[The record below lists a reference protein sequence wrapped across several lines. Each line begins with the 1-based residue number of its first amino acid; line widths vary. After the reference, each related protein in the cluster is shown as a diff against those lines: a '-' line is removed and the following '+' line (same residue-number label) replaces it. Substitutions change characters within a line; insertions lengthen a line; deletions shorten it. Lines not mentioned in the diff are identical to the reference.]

1 VGRGTWAAVAVLV
14 LGACKLDLTGA
25 ACTDDDN
32 CPVNQYCSILADQE
46 LGACVAG
53 VNPVDAGTDFV
64 IQHDR
69 SLLLPL
75 GGTAEAW
82 ALLVPAEGGV
92 DAGQEVGLPLAQWG
106 ADNPSIVSISP
117 ATDGGS
123 RIELLALATGQT
135 NLTATYRVTVHKT
148 LFASVSVVVSNAQLQ
163 SMVVT
168 PDRPLYAPGTVGASA
183 ATGFFSDG
191 THADLTSL
199 VEWSS
204 DTPAVVAVSNASGN
218 WGRLTAAAQGTASIS
233 ASYQDLEA
241 SSIVGVSTAKLL
253 SLSLAPVV
261 ARGVVNGQLQLE
273 ATGLFSDGTVQP
285 MTRSVQWSL
294 DDPQFGY
301 FGAGGSG
308 SVTLLAA
315 GLAEVQAVSGA
326 TRAREP
332 LEIGP
337 ANPVQLEISPWW
349 PDPLGLGTSLQL
361 QAWATT
367 DDGIIST
374 AAPAWSSSTP
384 SVVISASGLLQGGNG
399 AVPGLDGGVG
409 TVLARASGLEASASA
424 EVTGAP
430 SVSLNIWPPQPVVP
444 LGLEVP
450 LQLERGYADGTIQ
463 DMSVLAGWRASDA
476 GAVDVDTGDRG
487 GTVRARQPG
496 SATLQALL
504 PGRTV
509 SVEVRTP
516 EGNPTLLEI
525 VPPIL
530 AVPRGNRAHL
540 AAVAHWPDGTLV
552 EVTSAA
558 AWTPLPQG
566 LAVAGNGPAAGTL
579 LGLDAGV
586 VRVQAAFGG
595 AMAEAAVTFEPDA
608 GTLELWPS
616 APNLA
621 IGTALPIAVTLL
633 SASGDSSDVTQD
645 VVWTSSDPALAL
657 VTNAPGSTPQLVGR
671 DAGQVQLLGRVDG
684 LELRTSAGVT
694 GAGLA
699 SLEVQGPSTLVTW
712 APTAFR
718 AVGHFTDGSL
728 QDLTRWVS
736 WSSSRPGHLRML
748 GTGPQRGVA
757 VGLLPGAVEVRL
769 RPRGGT
775 MVPGSVQVDG
785 SELSSLTIQAS
796 PVVAGTQEQVHAT
809 GHAADGATAD
819 VTGTVEW
826 SSSDPAV
833 ATVSSLI
840 RPGWLKALAPGTVVL
855 QARLG
860 TITGGTPLTVSGRAL
875 ASLAI
880 SAPALLALGQTGMA
894 SAVATLTGGGGT
906 QTISEDVVWSS
917 DDPAVVAVSNA
928 RGGRGTLLGLAPGT
942 VTLTAR
948 ARVQG
953 SPALV
958 ATANVKVQG
967 AGAGSGRS
975 PQSYRR

>member
-1 VGRGTWAAVAVLV
+1 MGRATWATVALLA
-14 LGACKLDLTGA
+14 LGGCRLDLTGA
-25 ACTDDDN
+25 ACIDDDN
-32 CPVNQYCSILADQE
+32 CPVNQYCQILPVQDV
-46 LGACVAG
+46 GSCVAG
-53 VNPVDAGTDFV
+53 TNPAGPGSTFV
-64 IQHDR
+64 IGADR

-75 GGTAEAW
+75 GGTAQAW
-82 ALLVPAEGGV
+82 ALLVPPGAGPDGGENV
-92 DAGQEVGLPLAQWG
+92 TPSAAWG
-106 ADNPSIVSISP
+106 TDNPSVLSVSP
-117 ATDGGS
+117 PTDGGFQVD
-123 RIELLALATGQT
+123 LVALATGQT
-135 NLTATYRVTVHKT
+135 NLTATYRVTVNKT
-148 LFASVSVVVSNAQLQ
+148 IFASVPVVVSNAELQ

-204 DTPAVVAVSNASGN
+204 DAPAVVDVSNASGN
-218 WGRLTAAAQGTASIS
+218 WGRLTAGIHGTASIS

-253 SLSLAPVV
+253 SLSLAPIV
-261 ARGVVNGQLQLE
+261 ARGMVNGQLQLE
-273 ATGLFSDGTVQP
+273 ATGLFSDGSVQP

-294 DDPQFGY
+294 DDPQLGY

-308 SVTLLAA
+308 RVTLLAP
-315 GLAEVQAVSGA
+315 GLAEVQAVFGA

-367 DDGIIST
+367 DQGIVST
-374 AAPAWSSSTP
+374 TAPAWSSSTP
-384 SVVISASGLLQGGNG
+384 SVPISASGLLQAGNG
-399 AVPGLDGGVG
+399 AVPGFDGGVG
-409 TVLARASGLEASASA
+409 TVLARASGLEATASA
-424 EVTGAP
+424 EVTAALP
-430 SVSLNIWPPQPVVP
+430 VSLGIWPPNPVVP

-450 LQLERGYADGTIQ
+450 LRLERGYADGTIQ
-463 DMSVLAGWRASDA
+463 DMSVLAGWRAADA
-476 GAVDVDTGDRG
+476 GTVDVDTGDRG

-504 PGRTV
+504 PGR
-509 SVEVRTP
+509 SVYVDVRTP
-516 EGNPTLLEI
+516 EGSPTLLEI

-558 AWTPLPQG
+558 AWTPAPEG
-566 LAVAGNGPAAGTL
+566 LAIAGNGPAAGTL

-586 VRVQAAFGG
+586 VRVQAFFGG
-595 AMAEAAVTFEPDA
+595 AVAEAAVTFEPDA
-608 GTLELWPS
+608 GTLELWPPGPS
-616 APNLA
+616 LA
-621 IGTALPIAVTLL
+621 IDTALPVAVTLL
-633 SASGDSSDVTQD
+633 SASGDSSDVTRD
-645 VVWTSSDPALAL
+645 AVWTSSAPELAL
-657 VTNAPGSTPQLVGR
+657 VTNAPASPPQLIGR
-671 DAGQVQLLGRVDG
+671 DAGQVDLLGRVDG
-684 LELRTSAGVT
+684 LELRTSAQVT

-699 SLEVQGPSTLVTW
+699 SLELQAPSTLVTW

-718 AVGHFTDGSL
+718 AVGHFTDGSF

-736 WSSSRPGHLRML
+736 WSSSRPSHLRVL
-748 GTGPQRGVA
+748 GTGPQRGAAVA
-757 VGLLPGAVEVRL
+757 LLPGAVDVHL

-775 MVPGSVQVDG
+775 MVASSLQIDG
-785 SELSSLTIQAS
+785 SELSSLTVQAS
-796 PVVAGTQEQVHAT
+796 PVVVGTQEQVQAT
-809 GHAADGATAD
+809 GHAADGTTAD

-840 RPGWLKALAPGTVVL
+840 RPGWLNALAPGTVVL

-860 TITGGTPLTVSGRAL
+860 TITGSTSLTVGGHAL

-880 SAPALLALGQTGMA
+880 SAPAVLALGQAGTA
-894 SAVATLTGGGGT
+894 SAVATLTGGGS
-906 QTISEDVVWSS
+906 QTVSEDVVWSS
-917 DDPAVVAVSNA
+917 GDSGVVAVSNA
-928 RGGRGTLLGLAPGT
+928 RGTRGALLGLAPGT
-942 VTLTAR
+942 VTLRAR
-948 ARVQG
+948 ARVPG

-958 ATANVKVQG
+958 ATATVKVQG
-967 AGAGSGRS
+967 AGAGSGRT
-975 PQSYRR
+975 PQSSRR